1 MGGRPVGPLHAV
13 EAECEHTFVAA
24 EPTILHADVDAF
36 FASVEQRD
44 DPRLRGRPVIVG
56 GGVVMAASY
65 EARAMGVRGAM
76 GGGQAR
82 QLCPD
87 AVVVSPRF
95 KAYVQASKDVFAV
108 FEDTAPVV
116 EGLSMEEAFLDVRGL
131 ERISGTP
138 RQIADRLR
146 GRVRDEVGLTV
157 TVGAARTKHLAKVAS
172 RAAKPDGLLV
182 VAAEEETAFLHPLA
196 VEMLWGV
203 GPATAAKL
211 HERGIHRVEHL
222 AQVPEP
228 ALMAMLGRSSG
239 RHLHAI
245 AHNRDPRPVRAR
257 RRRRSLGS
265 QSALGSRRRSEAE
278 LDAVLVAL
286 VDRVTRR
293 MRSAG
298 LVGRTVTL
306 RLRFGDYT
314 RASRSRSL
322 AQATAATETV
332 LRTARGLFCE
342 ARPLMA
348 ERGLTLLGLTFTNL
362 GHVRDGVQL
371 ALALEGGPPAG
382 LDEVID
388 RVRERYG
395 PQAVTRAT
403 LLRAGPDLAPALSPD
418 ELE

>member
-1 MGGRPVGPLHAV
+1 
-13 EAECEHTFVAA
+13 
-24 EPTILHADVDAF
+24 
-36 FASVEQRD
+36 
-44 DPRLRGRPVIVG
+44 
-56 GGVVMAASY
+56 
-65 EARAMGVRGAM
+65 
-76 GGGQAR
+76 
-82 QLCPD
+82 
-87 AVVVSPRF
+87 
-95 KAYVQASKDVFAV
+95 
-108 FEDTAPVV
+108 
-116 EGLSMEEAFLDVRGL
+116 
-131 ERISGTP
+131 
-138 RQIADRLR
+138 
-146 GRVRDEVGLTV
+146 
-157 TVGAARTKHLAKVAS
+157 
-172 RAAKPDGLLV
+172 
-182 VAAEEETAFLHPLA
+182 
-196 VEMLWGV
+196 
-203 GPATAAKL
+203 
-211 HERGIHRVEHL
+211 
-222 AQVPEP
+222 
-228 ALMAMLGRSSG
+228 MAMLGRSSG

-293 MRSAG
+293 MRSSG

-322 AQATAATETV
+322 TQATAATETV

-342 ARPLMA
+342 ARPLVA

-371 ALALEGGPPAG
+371 ALALEGGRPAT

-388 RVRERYG
+388 QVRERYG

-403 LLRAGPDLAPALSPD
+403 LLRVGRDLAPALSPD